1 MNENSKSRRI
11 PSLGVVAAAVV
22 LVTASIAAAPAWSQA
37 ATKAGGKAPAA
48 TQTYRGILTYPERM
62 KPVGT
67 DGYAR
72 EWIDPATDFTR
83 FKRVAIERIRIQ
95 LDPKSSS
102 VDPTE
107 LKALTDYFH
116 QALAKAL
123 EPKYPVVNDVGA
135 DVLRVRIT
143 LVDLAATKP
152 AVSVAVLVVPY
163 ATVPDLA
170 VSAASGGPQGSAPYL
185 GRTGVAVEFIDG
197 GSSKVIGQFADT
209 NFGRKFVVEKDDAKK
224 TVSKSLDSYGK
235 SFSTWA
241 YAQQAFDGWAQLFR
255 QRLDAVN
262 ARKPS

>member
-1 MNENSKSRRI
+1 MNEQSTHGRM
-11 PSLGVVAAAVV
+11 PSVGVVAAIA
-22 LVTASIAAAPAWSQA
+22 LLAATIAAAPAWGQPA
-37 ATKAGGKAPAA
+37 PKASAKAPASTEA
-48 TQTYRGILTYPERM
+48 YRNILTYPERM

-72 EWIDPATDFTR
+72 EWIDPATDFSR
-83 FKRVAIERIRIQ
+83 FKRVAIERIRIK
-95 LDPKSSS
+95 LDAKSSS

-116 QALAKAL
+116 QALTKAL

-143 LVDLAATKP
+143 LVDLMATKP
-152 AVSVAVLVVPY
+152 AVSLAVLVVPY
-163 ATVPDLA
+163 ASVPDLA

-197 GSSKVIGQFADT
+197 GSSAVVGQFADT
-209 NFGRKFVVEKDDAKK
+209 NFGRKFVVEKGDAGK
-224 TVSKSLDSYGK
+224 TVSRSLDSYGK

-241 YAQQAFDGWAQLFR
+241 YAQQAFDGWAQQFR
-255 QRLDAVN
+255 QRLDAAN